1 MSQQTEACTFHG
13 PVDSAEQ
20 HKEATIY
27 QQNYQHQV
35 NVWSPNTPN
44 LYNNV
49 WYIYIYI
56 ILYSILFYYII

>member
-27 QQNYQHQV
+27 QQVYQHQV
-35 NVWSPNTPN
+35 NLWSPNTPN

-49 WYIYIYI
+49 WYISYI
-56 ILYSILFYYII
+56 